1 MPEPQ
6 SVGRVTGSD
15 SPRFF
20 IYRLKK
26 SITVN
31 KAETWESIGAKVF
44 FMRINHYFFSV
55 LSLLWAFA
63 VPMDGFGQSKLQQ
76 YLDSLA
82 NQSLK
87 TRSIEPVPY
96 RVIDLSEFDSD
107 ITEPLYVRN
116 NINVIF
122 VNGKLIRKFKGN
134 LIVVQD
140 GSSLVIGEGVQLL
153 SQSIQS
159 NYLVLV
165 NGGKLIVQAGII
177 DPRSLDGSTV
187 TAGGVRYWGMR
198 AVALQN
204 PTDELELNGG
214 EIICDVAAGEGTVVC
229 KKGTCSELTAQSV
242 ILEMEDKLSLNRLYV
257 KNLVYVRNKI
267 LNKLTIHCSN
277 TYGAVIAQGDKGYS
291 LTNDD
296 SDSISVVSNTK
307 NGIATTDEF
316 KGFIYSTKLENN
328 QIYLCKDQIVD
339 AQTLQ
344 KALDAV
350 AAKNINPWERETIEI
365 PAEGI

>member
-107 ITEPLYVRN
+107 
-116 NINVIF
+116 NINVMF
-122 VNGKLIRKFKGN
+122 KNGKLIRKFEGN
-134 LIVVQD
+134 LIIVQD

-159 NYLVLV
+159 NYL
-165 NGGKLIVQAGII
+165 A
-177 DPRSLDGSTV
+177 
-187 TAGGVRYWGMR
+187 W
-198 AVALQN
+198 
-204 PTDELELNGG
+204 
-214 EIICDVAAGEGTVVC
+214 
-229 KKGTCSELTAQSV
+229 
-242 ILEMEDKLSLNRLYV
+242 
-257 KNLVYVRNKI
+257 
-267 LNKLTIHCSN
+267 
-277 TYGAVIAQGDKGYS
+277 
-291 LTNDD
+291 
-296 SDSISVVSNTK
+296 
-307 NGIATTDEF
+307 F
-316 KGFIYSTKLENN
+316 
-328 QIYLCKDQIVD
+328 
-339 AQTLQ
+339 
-344 KALDAV
+344 
-350 AAKNINPWERETIEI
+350 
-365 PAEGI
+365 

>member
-44 FMRINHYFFSV
+44 FMRIKHYFFSV

-63 VPMDGFGQSKLQQ
+63 VPMDGFRQSKLQQ

-82 NQSLK
+82 NQSFK
-87 TRSIEPVPY
+87 RRATPAIPAVIY
-96 RVIDLSEFDSD
+96 RVVDLSEFDSD

-116 NINVIF
+116 KINVKF
-122 VNGKLIRKFKGN
+122 VNGKLIRKFEGN

-165 NGGKLIVQAGII
+165 NGGKLIVQAGVI

-187 TAGGVRYWGMR
+187 TAGGY
-198 AVALQN
+198 
-204 PTDELELNGG
+204 
-214 EIICDVAAGEGTVVC
+214 
-229 KKGTCSELTAQSV
+229 
-242 ILEMEDKLSLNRLYV
+242 
-257 KNLVYVRNKI
+257 
-267 LNKLTIHCSN
+267 
-277 TYGAVIAQGDKGYS
+277 
-291 LTNDD
+291 
-296 SDSISVVSNTK
+296 
-307 NGIATTDEF
+307 
-316 KGFIYSTKLENN
+316 IY
-328 QIYLCKDQIVD
+328 
-339 AQTLQ
+339 
-344 KALDAV
+344 
-350 AAKNINPWERETIEI
+350 
-365 PAEGI
+365 